1 MKEFKQL
8 FSIFIIAFIS
18 EINISYEKNLKFQD
32 ALKAF
37 QEVAYSYYMRGKYIQ
52 YNFPK
57 VHHFSPEEATA
68 QNINYMV
75 CSGFTR
81 SVYGELL
88 NITIPTGTK
97 SLLSYS
103 KKNLGNPEVVLYYS
117 YK

>member
-1 MKEFKQL
+1 
-8 FSIFIIAFIS
+8 
-18 EINISYEKNLKFQD
+18 
-32 ALKAF
+32 
-37 QEVAYSYYMRGKYIQ
+37 MRGKYIQ

-81 SVYGELL
+81 SVYRELL